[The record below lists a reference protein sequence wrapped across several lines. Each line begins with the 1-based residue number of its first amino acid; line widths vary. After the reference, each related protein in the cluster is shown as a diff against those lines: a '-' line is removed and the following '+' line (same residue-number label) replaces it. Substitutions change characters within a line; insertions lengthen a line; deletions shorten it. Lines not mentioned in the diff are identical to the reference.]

1 LSSSFGVIAV
11 LLAAIGLYGVLAF
24 STAQRTREIGIRMAM
39 GAQRSAVVKMV
50 LQDVLWICG
59 VSIAVAL
66 PLALVLGRLLQAQLY
81 GVHAGD
87 PVTLL
92 GGTLLIRL
100 GGIARSHDSRPPRRI
115 RRTDA
120 GVAYGVE
127 QKTGC
132 TTDSRPAPAGSRL
145 NICRL
150 PGTASWAELSTA
162 ASADGSVVL
171 RWLFGFS

>member
-1 LSSSFGVIAV
+1 LQTEEQQIDNSLSNERLIAMLSSSFGVIAV

-87 PVTLL
+87 PLTLL
-92 GGTLLIRL
+92 GGTLLIASVAL
-100 GGIARSHDSRPPRRI
+100 LAAMIPARR
-115 RRTDA
+115 
-120 GVAYGVE
+120 
-127 QKTGC
+127 
-132 TTDSRPAPAGSRL
+132 
-145 NICRL
+145 
-150 PGTASWAELSTA
+150 A
-162 ASADGSVVL
+162 ASVEPMQAL
-171 RWLFGFS
+171 RTE